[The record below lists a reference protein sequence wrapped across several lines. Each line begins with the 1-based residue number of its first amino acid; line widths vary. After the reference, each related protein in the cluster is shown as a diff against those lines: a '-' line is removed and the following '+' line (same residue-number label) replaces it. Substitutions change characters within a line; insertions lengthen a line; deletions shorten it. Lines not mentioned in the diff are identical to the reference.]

1 MEKSKEIE
9 KIAKPI
15 IKYIKNNYNPHTTV
29 IINQSCIKVVS
40 DEIYIPIN

>member
-15 IKYIKNNYNPHTTV
+15 IDYMKNNYNPHTTV
-29 IINQSCIKVVS
+29 IINENCINVVS
-40 DEIYIPIN
+40 DEIYILIN